1 MFFKY
6 REMFVKTK
14 ALFIAATGQNVGK
27 TTLSLGIFAGLR
39 KRLSRVGF
47 IKPIG
52 QQHVKINDHLL
63 VDKDVELIR
72 HHFKL
77 QADWKS
83 MSPLLLPS
91 GFTRDYLDGSID
103 TSDLQ
108 DQMLR
113 AYEKLA
119 ADHDLVVVE
128 GTGHVGVGSIINLNN
143 AQVASILGAEMVIV
157 APGGLGSSHDELA
170 LNIEMCLKQGVR
182 VKGVI
187 LNRVEESKREMILHY
202 FPKALAHWGIPLLGA
217 LPYSTLLGN
226 PTMQDFETLFTT
238 SLLSGHTHSCR
249 HFSNTRLVAGSLS
262 DYLSE
267 GVDNQLV
274 ITPACRDDIIEA
286 MVDSHLKAPNKKGG
300 MILTGRSP
308 PDPDL
313 INKLICADIP
323 ALYAPLCSYDAMKSI
338 THYTAKIRKEDGQK
352 IEKAISI
359 AEEHLNFEQLVG

>member
-1 MFFKY
+1 M
-6 REMFVKTK
+6 KTK

-47 IKPIG
+47 IKPVG
-52 QQHVKINDHLL
+52 QQHVKINDNLL

-77 QADWKS
+77 HTDWKS

-91 GFTRDYLDGSID
+91 GFTREYLDGTIN

-108 DQMLR
+108 HQMLQ

-119 ADHDLVVVE
+119 AEHDLVVVE

-170 LNIEMCLKQGVR
+170 LNIELCLKHGVR

-187 LNRVEESKREMILHY
+187 LNRVEESKREMILRY

-226 PTMQDFETLFTT
+226 PTMQDFEILFET
-238 SLLSGHTHSCR
+238 SLLSGQTHSCR
-249 HFSNTRLVAGSLS
+249 HFSSTRLVAGSLS

-286 MVDSHLKAPNKKGG
+286 MVNSHLKFPNKKGG
-300 MILTGRSP
+300 MILTGSSL
-308 PDPDL
+308 PDPEL
-313 INKLICADIP
+313 VKKLTLADIP

-359 AEEHLNFEQLVG
+359 AEEYLNFEQLVG